1 VTDAVFVTFL
11 VVDGALA
18 GAIYALVGLAFVVV
32 YKACRI
38 ANFAVG
44 EFVVLA
50 SRMVAA
56 GFHALG
62 LGLGGA
68 VGVGCIGMA
77 ATAIAFNRLVL
88 RRLAGQPVMTLI
100 MVTIGL
106 GALMRGATAIV
117 FRAVPPMP
125 PVLLE
130 PIVVAGVPIST
141 DKLIAAV
148 VAVACVAAV
157 GAFFRASRT
166 GLALRAIA
174 SNPQQAMGV
183 GIDLHRHFAIAWA
196 MVGVLSVVAGTLWT
210 IATGGGFGLSL
221 IGLKVFPIVIVGG
234 LDSIIGTVVGA
245 FFVGILESLA
255 AGYVDPVVGSA
266 FSQVAAYLVLVAVLF
281 VRPFG
286 LFGRPTIQRM

>member
-1 VTDAVFVTFL
+1 MTDAVFVTFL

-281 VRPFG
+281 VRPYG
-286 LFGRPTIQRM
+286 LFGRPDIERI

>member
-1 VTDAVFVTFL
+1 MTDAVFVTFL

-196 MVGVLSVVAGTLWT
+196 MVGVLSVMAGTLWT

>member
-1 VTDAVFVTFL
+1 MTDAVFVTFL

-286 LFGRPTIQRM
+286 LFGRPTIERM